1 MIRVTDLNKTY
12 DAGRHNAHHVLRD
25 ISFTLPDTGFV
36 CIVGASGC
44 GKTSLLNAVGGLD
57 SFDSGNIS
65 TGSVSVSRYGS
76 RELERERNNN
86 FGYIFQNYY
95 LLTEHSVAYNVYLGL
110 HALALSHK
118 EKLSRVREALTAV
131 NMGRYA
137 RRIVGELSGGQQQRV
152 AIARALARRPRVI
165 FADEPT
171 GNLDEENTLN
181 ICTLLRRISK
191 TSLVIMVTHEENIA
205 RFFADRIITLSQ
217 GQVADDR
224 DSWQRGSLSTAGSGL
239 YAGDYEDCVRDNGQV
254 KLRVLHEEGA
264 APVELTVAVLRDRIV
279 LKLGDG
285 RTVTCSAPGEDPA
298 IIEGKR
304 PVLTLESV
312 DNEPAAEG
320 VHSLSDS
327 AAPARAGSGLTW
339 TMMAGEAG
347 RLLRGKGLRRL
358 SAWLFLAAMA
368 VLTTIMV
375 SDYLTVS
382 ALTPQDFVITDSHI
396 LEFELERGPA
406 MPVEYNGVLAY
417 MEDYQEYLR
426 QSGLDFDILPYVNT
440 QLRCSTEVFVQMG
453 TVSEPLMNFS
463 HALIDRLDES
473 SLIYGR
479 MPEKTDEIV
488 VDRWVLDAFLA
499 KDGIIQSS
507 IPDITQMLDMKLE
520 YFKKDYAPTIVGICD
535 CGDPTVYLPAAGLA
549 SVGVGGSYVIPL
561 SELQAM
567 YPGRY
572 DHLELDAGQCI
583 MIYNNAGP
591 VYKNKIGSVYNVTYQ
606 VQYTIVDAIE
616 ADTWAHVVVA
626 DESVECILAD
636 MSCATAS
643 FMIYCKD
650 KTAMKGYLAQGLLD
664 ELYGLPHE
672 LYLQVLVDVKDANGD
687 AWTQYQAASHL
698 KADARTIVTVTVIVL
713 CMVMLYLLQR
723 SCVQQR
729 IGMMAVYRLLGIPRR
744 KLTVIFAMESTLLSL
759 LSVLPATAATWLVIG
774 VLNRLP
780 SLEFSM
786 VLPWQGACLV
796 FAAITIYYLLV
807 SLAPVGRLL
816 RLPPA
821 RLAGKYDM

>member
-1 MIRVTDLNKTY
+1 MIQVTGLNKTY
-12 DAGRHNAHHVLRD
+12 DPGRHNANQVLRD
-25 ISFTLPDTGFV
+25 VSFTLPDTGFI

-57 SFDSGNIS
+57 SFDNGTIS
-65 TGSVSVSRYGS
+65 TGAVSVSKYGS

-95 LLTEHSVAYNVYLGL
+95 LLSEHSVAYNVYLGL
-110 HALALSHK
+110 HALDLSHR
-118 EKLSRVREALTAV
+118 EKVVRVREALNAV
-131 NMGRYA
+131 NMSRYA

-217 GQVADDR
+217 GCIVDDE
-224 DSWQRGSLSTAGSGL
+224 DCWQRESLSAAGSEL
-239 YAGDYEDCVRDNGQV
+239 YAGDYEESVLEGEQV
-254 KLRVLHEEGA
+254 KLRVLHQQGA
-264 APVELTVAVLRDRIV
+264 QPVNLTVAVLHDRIV
-279 LKLGDG
+279 LKLDDG
-285 RTVTCSAPGEDPA
+285 RTVTCSPQGEEPV
-298 IIEGKR
+298 IQEGKR

-312 DNEPAAEG
+312 DNEPAAEEG
-320 VHSLSDS
+320 LTLSKP

-339 TMMAGEAG
+339 AMMAKEAVK
-347 RLLRGKGLRRL
+347 LLRGKGLRRL
-358 SAWLFLAAMA
+358 GAWAFLAAMA

-382 ALTPQDFVITDSHI
+382 ALEPEDFVRTDSHI
-396 LEFELERGPA
+396 LEFELERGPE
-406 MPVEYNGVLAY
+406 MPVKASGILSQ
-417 MEDYQEYLR
+417 MENYHAYLR
-426 QSGLDFDILPYVNT
+426 QSGLDFDVLPYVST
-440 QLRCSTEVFVQMG
+440 QLRYSTDVFLQMG

-463 HALIDRLDES
+463 HALIDRLDEHD
-473 SLIYGR
+473 LIYGR

-488 VDRWVLDAFLA
+488 VDRWVLDAFLE
-499 KDGIIQSS
+499 KEGIIQSG
-507 IPDITQMLDMKLE
+507 IPDLSQMVGAKLD
-520 YFKKDYAPTIVGICD
+520 YFKKNYAPTVVGICD

-549 SVGVGGSYVIPL
+549 SVGVSGSYVIPL
-561 SELQAM
+561 SELQAIH
-567 YPGRY
+567 PGKY
-572 DHLELDAGQCI
+572 DHVTLGPEECI
-583 MIYNNAGP
+583 MVYNNAGP
-591 VYKNKIGSVYNVTYQ
+591 VYQNKIGSKYNVTFNL
-606 VQYTIVDAIE
+606 QYTIVDAVE
-616 ADTWAHVVVA
+616 ADTWAYVVIA
-626 DESVECILAD
+626 DEAVEDMLMEMGNSTSAFIL
-636 MSCATAS
+636 
-643 FMIYCKD
+643 YCED
-650 KTAMKGYLAQGLLD
+650 KAAMKDYLAQGLPEELD
-664 ELYGLPHE
+664 GM
-672 LYLQVLVDVKDANGD
+672 VIVSMKDANGD
-687 AWTQYQAASHL
+687 AWARYQAASHL

-744 KLTVIFAMESTLLSL
+744 KLLSIFALESVLLCL
-759 LSVLPATAATWLVIG
+759 LSVLPAAAITWAVIM
-774 VLNRLP
+774 VLNQLP

-786 VLPWQGACLV
+786 VLPWQWACLV
-796 FAAITIYYLLV
+796 FAAITVYHLLV
-807 SLAPVGRLL
+807 SLVPVWRLL

-821 RLAGKYDM
+821 RLAGKYDI